1 MGMNLPRWSITL
13 VLLLAFTVFAM
24 AGENGMNAYTE
35 GWSETHPTAG
45 DVYWAAAGPF
55 DFDGDGYPEFVGV
68 TDAGGIT
75 VIMYENNGDDSF
87 ENVWTYVIADVIYS
101 RDVADQTSDLDGDG
115 IPELLIAG
123 KGNTDYNSVFIF
135 EYDTSS
141 TDMNFNLVGSL
152 DPEELAGLVSESG
165 TDAKTLMAGD
175 LDNDGIDELLI
186 SDGGGTDFVMVM
198 SLDTNSTF
206 AFPNW
211 IVEYIDQS
219 MSYSN
224 YGGVIGD
231 FDNNGTNN
239 FAFVEWDYN
248 AIAFYDVLGVDDYEL
263 ILFTDDITPDDGG
276 SQRSVEAADLNGDGY
291 TEIYLAS
298 TNGNVYVY
306 EIGDDLADFDLET
319 DIHIIFEDTD
329 NVWQFGGAK
338 LGNTDIWWGP
348 ADGADYII
356 TDRDSSAIIDLE
368 YDGVGDVFSAA
379 SWTPYYIATDVA
391 SWQDVVLGDFDYDG
405 LDEFIAV
412 TTEATLAQVFEHD
425 GWNWAPGVETSP
437 IVADTSSVNP
447 VTPGFQTRGVTAG
460 SDLDGDGMQEVLVT
474 DYTVHGLH
482 IYEVTGDNTLEWRN
496 TLTVDSTTYGSN
508 VRFVITGDL
517 DNNGVGEII
526 FMSFRDAAE
535 AGNGLNVWEWDGV
548 VGSDNYTQYVM
559 PVMVD
564 GVVVDRYYG
573 DRTINVGDPDGDG
586 QQEVMISNN
595 GNTGST
601 YDIHMIAH
609 VDGTFASG
617 FYSLVPE
624 WVSNKD
630 APEWGGSP
638 GYGQPNVT
646 DLDGDGDKEVCF
658 LSWNNNTLLVVESLG
673 TDDYAIQSSTMIDS
687 SGSDDV
693 VYGSTYVTDI
703 DGDGIDELYGPQY
716 SLGWVWQVR
725 GGDDVADITFENGV
739 EILSHHG
746 APWDLTGG
754 DSDGDGVDEL
764 YAVDYS
770 HARILQWSYNGTGW
784 DEAVVANWTETM
796 GGFGLDFADDLD
808 GDGRSELVQGFLEPP
823 YSVGNPMGYTFSV
836 TELGG
841 AVGVEEKWT
850 IITPDDYKLEQ
861 NYPNPFNPSTTI
873 EFTLPLAKDN
883 INIIVYNMLGQ
894 EVVRLA
900 SDASYG
906 PGTHSIT
913 WNSITAAGTPA
924 AAGVY
929 IYELRSGHLSKTAKM
944 TLIK

>member
-1 MGMNLPRWSITL
+1 MGMNLPRWSIAL
-13 VLLLAFTVFAM
+13 VLLFAFTVFAIG
-24 AGENGMNAYTE
+24 GENGVNAYTE

-45 DVYWAAAGPF
+45 DVYWAVAGPF
-55 DFDGDGYPEFVGV
+55 DFDGDGYSEFVGV

-87 ENVWTYVIADVIYS
+87 ENVWTYVISDVVYS
-101 RDVADQTSDLDGDG
+101 RDVCDQVADLDGDG

-123 KGNTDYNSVFIF
+123 RGNTDYNSVFIF
-135 EYDTSS
+135 EYDPDSEE
-141 TDMNFNLVGSL
+141 MNFNLVSSF
-152 DPEELAGLVSESG
+152 DPEELAGLVSTGG
-165 TDAKTLMAGD
+165 TDAKSLLAGD
-175 LDNDGIDELLI
+175 LDNDGIDEILL
-186 SDGGGTDFVMVM
+186 SDGGGTDFVAVM

-206 AFPNW
+206 EFPNW
-211 IVEYIDQS
+211 IVEFSDETFTS
-219 MSYSN
+219 SA

-239 FAFVEWDYN
+239 FAFVEWDFN

-263 ILFTDDITPDDGG
+263 ILWTDNITTLDGG
-276 SQRSVEAADLNGDGY
+276 SQRSIDAADLNGDGY
-291 TEIYLAS
+291 TEIYVAS
-298 TNGNVYVY
+298 TNGNVYAYDV
-306 EIGDDLADFDLET
+306 GGDLADFDLTT
-319 DIHIIFEDTD
+319 DVYTIFEDTD
-329 NVWQFGGAK
+329 DVWQFGGAV

-356 TDRDSSAIIDLE
+356 TDRDSSVIIDLE
-368 YDGVGDVFSAA
+368 YDNVGDVFSAS

-391 SWQDVVLGDFDYDG
+391 SWQDAVAGDFDYDG

-425 GWNWAPGVETSP
+425 GWNFVAGSDTRPV
-437 IVADTSSVNP
+437 IADTSSVDP

-460 SDLDGDGMQEVLVT
+460 SDLDGDGMQEVFVT
-474 DYTVHGLH
+474 DYQVSGLH
-482 IYEVTGDNTLEWRN
+482 IYEATGDNTLEWVN
-496 TLTVDSTTYGSN
+496 TITVDSTSYSSP

-517 DNNGVGEII
+517 DGNDRGEII
-526 FMSFRDAAE
+526 FMSFLDAAE

-548 VGSDNYTQYVM
+548 VGSDNYTQYVL
-559 PVMVD
+559 PVMVG
-564 GVVVDRYYG
+564 GVEVDRYYG
-573 DRTINVGDPDGDG
+573 ERTINVGDPDGDG
-586 QQEVMISNN
+586 QQEIMISNN
-595 GNTGST
+595 GNTGAT

-609 VDGTFASG
+609 VDGTFESG

-624 WVSNKD
+624 WESNKD

-646 DLDGDGDKEVCF
+646 DLDGDGDSEVCF
-658 LSWNNNTLLVVESLG
+658 MSWNNNTLLVVESLG
-673 TDDYAIQSSTMIDS
+673 TDDYAIQSATMIDS

-693 VYGSTYVTDI
+693 VYGKTYVTDI

-716 SLGWVWQVR
+716 SLGWLWQVR

-746 APWDLTGG
+746 AVWDLTGG

-770 HARILQWSYNGTGW
+770 HARVMRYSYNGTGW
-784 DEAVVANWTETM
+784 DEAVVANWNETM

-808 GDGRSELVQGFLEPP
+808 GDGHSELIQGFLEVP
-823 YSVGNPMGYTFSV
+823 YTVGNPMGYTFSV
-836 TELGG
+836 TELG
-841 AVGVEEKWT
+841 ATVGVDNKWT

-883 INIIVYNMLGQ
+883 ISIVVYNMLGQ

-900 SDASYG
+900 DNASYG
-906 PGTHSIT
+906 PGAHSVT
-913 WNSITAAGTPA
+913 WNSLTANGTPA

-929 IYELRSGHLSKTAKM
+929 IYELRSGNVSKTAKM

>member
-24 AGENGMNAYTE
+24 GGENGMNAYTE

-45 DVYWAAAGPF
+45 DVYWAVAGPF
-55 DFDGDGYPEFVGV
+55 DFDSDGYPEFVGV

-87 ENVWTYVIADVIYS
+87 ENVWTYVISDVVYS

-123 KGNTDYNSVFIF
+123 KGDLDYNSVFIF

-141 TDMNFNLVGSL
+141 TDMNFNLVSSL
-152 DPEELAGLVSESG
+152 DPEELAGLVSGSG
-165 TDAKTLMAGD
+165 TDAKSLLAGD

-186 SDGGGTDFVMVM
+186 SDGGGTDFVAVM

-206 AFPNW
+206 DFPNW
-211 IVEYIDQS
+211 IVEFTDQS
-219 MSYSN
+219 FTSSA

-239 FAFVEWDYN
+239 FAFIEWDYN

-263 ILFTDDITPDDGG
+263 ILWTDDITPDDGG
-276 SQRSVEAADLNGDGY
+276 SQRSMEAGDLNGDGY

-298 TNGNVYVY
+298 TNGNVYAYDV
-306 EIGDDLADFDLET
+306 GSDLADFDLET
-319 DIHIIFEDTD
+319 DVYTIFEDTD
-329 NVWQFGGAK
+329 NVWQFGGAV

-368 YDGVGDVFSAA
+368 YDDVGDVFSAA

-391 SWQDVVLGDFDYDG
+391 SWQDAIVGDFDYDG

-425 GWNWAPGVETSP
+425 GWNWAPGVETHP
-437 IVADTSSVNP
+437 VVADTSSVDP

-508 VRFVITGDL
+508 VRHAITGDL

-573 DRTINVGDPDGDG
+573 DRTINVGDPDSDG

-595 GNTGST
+595 GNTGAT

-609 VDGTFASG
+609 VDGTFESG

-673 TDDYAIQSSTMIDS
+673 ADDYAIQSSTMIDS

-693 VYGSTYVTDI
+693 VYGTTYVTDI
-703 DGDGIDELYGPQY
+703 DGDGSDELYGPQY

-764 YAVDYS
+764 YGVDYS

-823 YSVGNPMGYTFSV
+823 YSSGNPMGYTFSI

-841 AVGVEEKWT
+841 QVGVEEKWT

-873 EFTLPLAKDN
+873 EFTLPLAKDD
-883 INIIVYNMLGQ
+883 INITVYNMLGQ

-906 PGTHSIT
+906 PGTHSVT

>member
-1 MGMNLPRWSITL
+1 MNLPRWSITL